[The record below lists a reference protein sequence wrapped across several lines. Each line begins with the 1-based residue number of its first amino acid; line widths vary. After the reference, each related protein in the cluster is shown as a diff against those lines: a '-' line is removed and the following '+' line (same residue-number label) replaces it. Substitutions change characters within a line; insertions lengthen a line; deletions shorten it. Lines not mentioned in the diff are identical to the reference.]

1 MTPATCRGARAMLGW
16 VVDKLAAE
24 SGVSRATIT
33 RYELGRGDML
43 YLNVKKL
50 EQAMSRA
57 GIEFLPDDGIR
68 LKED

>member
-1 MTPATCRGARAMLGW
+1 MLSW

-50 EQAMSRA
+50 EQALSRA

-68 LKED
+68 LKTD